1 MMVRTFEWSPRPLVN
16 ITKAQGGVE
25 RWSKIWMPLREFT
38 KLAMEGLVTE
48 ATQIPI
54 GMVAQAYQKFEVGKI
69 EMANQMFEH
78 YKNGQ
83 A

>member
-1 MMVRTFEWSPRPLVN
+1 
-16 ITKAQGGVE
+16 
-25 RWSKIWMPLREFT
+25 MPLREFT